1 MVKLLQ
7 REVSVSTVQLLML
20 NVRRFHSSK
29 EDESVQITN
38 KLLHSVSTAQQ
49 KCRDQLAENKK
60 AKNQECIRNQKCIL
74 LDKIREVMAK
84 RDELQ
89 KTWKLLEAE
98 YVALVTLAE
107 KEMNMSHVIKANT
120 LKWRCVD
127 IESEVT
133 KLDETV
139 LLLEEKKR
147 KLK

>member
-7 REVSVSTVQLLML
+7 REVSVSTGQLLML

-89 KTWKLLEAE
+89 KT
-98 YVALVTLAE
+98 
-107 KEMNMSHVIKANT
+107 
-120 LKWRCVD
+120 
-127 IESEVT
+127 
-133 KLDETV
+133 
-139 LLLEEKKR
+139 
-147 KLK
+147 